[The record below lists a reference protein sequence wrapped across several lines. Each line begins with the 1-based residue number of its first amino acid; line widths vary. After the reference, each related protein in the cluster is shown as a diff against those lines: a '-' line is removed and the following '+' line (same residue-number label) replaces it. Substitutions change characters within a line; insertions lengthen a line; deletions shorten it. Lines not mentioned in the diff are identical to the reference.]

1 MELFGLPV
9 MMQRININPNPI
21 AVCDVSLQ
29 FLRNWSSRILS
40 RVKKIGQSKTPSYL
54 LGAVSDDMVSRL
66 LHNTIAIN
74 RIAIRFFFHIS
85 YKFLMRV
92 IFNLI
97 NNHIL
102 PLLIKRYETGI
113 PSRNAHR

>member
-74 RIAIRFFFHIS
+74 RIAIRFVFS
-85 YKFLMRV
+85 YFLQ
-92 IFNLI
+92 IFNASDFQLDQ
-97 NNHIL
+97 
-102 PLLIKRYETGI
+102 
-113 PSRNAHR
+113 